1 MKYYSQLGQD
11 RFLDEEIFKRKRD
24 GFYVDV
30 GAVDG
35 LHFNNTLFFERERH
49 WKGMCIEPNPIEFRK
64 LRKSGR
70 NCIMENYAISEKAGK
85 VDFLVIDGYGKGLSG
100 IVDAYHPKHL
110 ERIDDEL
117 KGKSSTRHKLK
128 VKTIQLQKLFDKHN
142 VTHVDYCSI
151 DVEGASIDRL

>member
-64 LRKSGR
+64 LRNEEDAPFMNIEEKGQ
-70 NCIMENYAISEKAGK
+70 IS
-85 VDFLVIDGYGKGLSG
+85 FM
-100 IVDAYHPKHL
+100 
-110 ERIDDEL
+110 
-117 KGKSSTRHKLK
+117 
-128 VKTIQLQKLFDKHN
+128 
-142 VTHVDYCSI
+142 
-151 DVEGASIDRL
+151 